1 MAPCIGESL
10 SFDFFGASMAY
21 SNLGDMGPDAWAPP
35 VIRYV
40 NVGYVSLGMMG
51 TLRFDLEVSNRSS
64 YLPFNSSL
72 NRIHGRFAQIN
83 LASGTHVDL
92 RVSVFLSCCTAGN
105 CGSCDDLA
113 GAERSSCY
121 ASGCCCFSTTCYT
134 EGCCDASA
142 HDSHRA
148 NYSCAQMSTPL
159 VLPGTALVGMSVFDF
174 DGGVSGEYVE
184 SLTLVSY

>member
-83 LASGTHVDL
+83 
-92 RVSVFLSCCTAGN
+92 
-105 CGSCDDLA
+105 
-113 GAERSSCY
+113 
-121 ASGCCCFSTTCYT
+121 
-134 EGCCDASA
+134 
-142 HDSHRA
+142 
-148 NYSCAQMSTPL
+148 
-159 VLPGTALVGMSVFDF
+159 
-174 DGGVSGEYVE
+174 
-184 SLTLVSY
+184 